1 MFSFVLS
8 FCRYV
13 FLSFLLSLEVSS
25 FAMFFP
31 VCLSFCIFRTFVL
44 SVCPFFLSLHCSFNP
59 SVFLFF
65 VSFLVCLFV
74 LFVSFFLS
82 VYGSVLLLEEEVVGI
97 AVVVVVVVVEEEEVE
112 VEVAAVAVNCLSPTW
127 HRSSK

>member
-1 MFSFVLS
+1 M
-8 FCRYV
+8 
-13 FLSFLLSLEVSS
+13 
-25 FAMFFP
+25 
-31 VCLSFCIFRTFVL
+31 
-44 SVCPFFLSLHCSFNP
+44 
-59 SVFLFF
+59 
-65 VSFLVCLFV
+65 
-74 LFVSFFLS
+74 SFFLS